1 MKRMIKP
8 LQIRRGEIYLA
19 QLFEFPHEDDTAVG
33 KERPVLIVQ
42 NDEDNDNPHYPFVI
56 VAPVSTKKLDR
67 IYKQDVA
74 LKAGECGLAS
84 DSKILLG
91 ILRTILKSDLIRR
104 LGKLNKQRLEEVNIK
119 LFRELGF
126 LER

>member
-1 MKRMIKP
+1 MKSLR
-8 LQIRRGEIYLA
+8 IRRGEIYLA
-19 QLFEFPHEDDTAVG
+19 QLFEFPHEDETAVG
-33 KERPVLIVQ
+33 KERPVLVVQ
-42 NDEDNDNPHYPFVI
+42 NDEDNDNQHYPFVI
-56 VAPVSTKKLDR
+56 VAPFSTKKLDR
-67 IYKQDVA
+67 VYKQDVA
-74 LKAGECGLAS
+74 LKAGEGGLGS

>member
-1 MKRMIKP
+1 MKS
-8 LQIRRGEIYLA
+8 LHIRRGEIYLA
-19 QLFEFPHEDDTAVG
+19 RLFEFPHEDDTAIG

-42 NDEDNDNPHYPFVI
+42 NYEDNENLHYPFVI
-56 VAPVSTKKLDR
+56 VAPISTKKLDR

-74 LKAGECGLAS
+74 LRIGECGLAS

-91 ILRTILKSDLIRR
+91 ILRTILKSDLIRKP
-104 LGKLNKQRLEEVNIK
+104 GKLNKPRVEEVNIK

>member
-1 MKRMIKP
+1 MKT
-8 LQIRRGEIYLA
+8 LHIRRGEIYLA
-19 QLFEFPHEDDTAVG
+19 RLFQFPHEDDTAVA

-42 NDEDNDNPHYPFVI
+42 NDEDNDNHHYPFVI
-56 VAPVSTKKLDR
+56 VAPISTQKLDR
-67 IYKQDVA
+67 IYKQDLA
-74 LKAGECGLAS
+74 LKAGEGGLGS

-91 ILRTILKSDLIRR
+91 ILRTILKTDLIRK
-104 LGKLNKQRLEEVNIK
+104 LGKLNKHSLEEVNIK